1 MQLAVDLSFYE
12 ETQLDD
18 DEIIECERIR
28 QAWAK
33 RDAARERERL
43 RKVHN
48 FSFKGGML

>member
-1 MQLAVDLSFYE
+1 MPLTVDLSFYE
-12 ETQLDD
+12 DTQLDD
-18 DEIIECERIR
+18 AEIVERERIR

-43 RKVHN
+43 RRVHN